1 MSKAA
6 PRYAKALLDAL
17 TASGELERTL
27 PLLRGLAAMPSDAA
41 EQLGNPTIPVA
52 KRIQALRQALGSPSE
67 QSILGRLVPLLA
79 LRRRLGEI
87 DSIARSLLKQHE
99 IRSGIARGVVRSRQP
114 LSSNQVRT
122 LEQTLS
128 VAGTSVQL
136 SQETD
141 PSILGGFRVRLGS
154 TILDATANNQLNQA
168 RRALLS
174 AQTP

>member
-6 PRYAKALLDAL
+6 PRYAKALLEAL
-17 TASGELERTL
+17 TASSELERTL
-27 PLLRGLAAMPSDAA
+27 PLLRALAALPTDAA
-41 EQLGNPTIPVA
+41 ERLGDPTIPVA
-52 KRIQALRQALGSPSE
+52 KRTQALREALGSPSD

-87 DSIARSLLKQHE
+87 DSIARSLLDQYE
-99 IRSGIARGVVRSRQP
+99 IRTGVARGVVRSRQP
-114 LSSNQVRT
+114 LSDAQVKTLERT
-122 LEQTLS
+122 LS
-128 VAGTSVQL
+128 AAGTSVQL
-136 SQETD
+136 SQEND

-174 AQTP
+174 A